1 MVPKIIE
8 IFESKIMT
16 APLSYLLITV
26 KKNWLEMS
34 LLVICKVWRPF
45 VKILTTDDK

>member
-26 KKNWLEMS
+26 KKIDWKCLS
-34 LLVICKVWRPF
+34 
-45 VKILTTDDK
+45 